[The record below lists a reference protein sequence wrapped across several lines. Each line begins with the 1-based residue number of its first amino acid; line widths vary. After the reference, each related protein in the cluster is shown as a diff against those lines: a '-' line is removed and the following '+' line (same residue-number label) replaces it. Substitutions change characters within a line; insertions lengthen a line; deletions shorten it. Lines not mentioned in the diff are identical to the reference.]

1 VNWQMQSGLVS
12 IIMPAFNA
20 EEFLSD
26 SVASVMA
33 QTYKNWE
40 LLIVDDMST
49 DATLSHA
56 QLMARGDERIR
67 VIHLAVNGGVS
78 NARNVGIEAALGQ
91 YLAFLDSDDLWL
103 PKKLAIQ
110 VEFMKCHN
118 ASFSFTSYRRIA
130 KDGRLGGLVKV
141 PNKVSY
147 RQLLRGNVI
156 GCLTV
161 LIDRQIISSFTM
173 PKVGHE
179 DYATWLQILKM
190 GNIAWGIQEDL
201 ARYRISWTSVSRD
214 KKRSSLWTWNIYR
227 HEQKL
232 SIIKSFWYFIHQ
244 SIRAAYLSIA
254 K

>member
-1 VNWQMQSGLVS
+1 
-12 IIMPAFNA
+12 MPAYNA
-20 EEFLSD
+20 EKFLSD

-33 QTYKNWE
+33 QTFKDWE

-49 DATLSHA
+49 DATLSLA
-56 QLMARGDERIR
+56 QLMERRDARVRL
-67 VIHLAVNGGVS
+67 IHLAVNGGVS

-103 PKKLAIQ
+103 PEKLAIQ
-110 VEFMKCHN
+110 LQFMKRHN
-118 ASFSFTSYRRIA
+118 AGFSFTSYRRLA

-161 LIDRQIISSFTM
+161 MIDRQMISPFSM
-173 PKVGHE
+173 PNVGHE

-190 GNIAWGIQEDL
+190 GNTAWGIQEDL
-201 ARYRISWTSVSRD
+201 ARYRVSWTSVSRD
-214 KKRSSLWTWNIYR
+214 KMHSSLWTWNIYR

-232 SIIKSFWYFIHQ
+232 SITKSLWYFIRQ
-244 SIRAAYLSIA
+244 SIRAAYNSIA